1 MWSNKEVKN
10 TKTTSSSATSSSGIN
25 SLVQGT
31 SIEGT
36 IKADS
41 DIRIDGKLTGNLHCK
56 GKVIVG
62 PTGEIDGDIQCINA
76 VIEGNFSGLLVVSEL
91 LHIKESA
98 KVQGD
103 VHTQKLI
110 VQSGSIFNVSC
121 KMGGQIGSEKPR
133 GEARSIEMEKL
144 SKVVTS

>member
-1 MWSNKEVKN
+1 MWSSKEVKK
-10 TKTTSSSATSSSGIN
+10 TKMASSSSTSNSGIN

-31 SIEGT
+31 TVEGT
-36 IKADS
+36 IRADN
-41 DIRIDGKLTGNLHCK
+41 DIRIDGSLIGNLQCK

-62 PTGEIDGDIQCINA
+62 PTGVIDGDIQCQNA
-76 VIEGNFSGLLVVSEL
+76 VIEGKFSGLLVVSEL

-98 KVQGD
+98 KVEGD

-121 KMGGQIGSEKPR
+121 KMGGQIPAERQR
-133 GEARSIEMEKL
+133 GEAKSIGMDKL
-144 SKVVTS
+144 SKVVTN